1 MDELTVGMVV
11 YEEFP
16 NAWFTVQALRAMH
29 GNRVKLLVLDAA
41 PRGCSQTRAVT
52 LAAGGAYHSR
62 PDLCHTAAG
71 RDHLVRL
78 AETPWVLVMD
88 PHVIVEPGGLDAL
101 MLAVADGSHDRDI
114 LAGPLLI
121 DDGRGLWTHWRPDAP
136 GRLWGEW
143 ETDPRAGG
151 AEAFDIPQQG
161 LGLFA
166 VHRDHWPGLHPL
178 HRGFGAEEG
187 YLHEV
192 YRRAGGRCL
201 CLPALKW
208 RHQFRGP
215 ANGAPYPRPAHDH
228 PRNLL
233 LHHRELGL
241 DTPETVGEIR
251 RQFAAGLPEAVWANL
266 VREVETVQPRGETF
280 PRPPRQR
287 LLGVWY
293 SNNGAPEMLLRNSLA
308 TVRAAAAGSRHAV
321 TVVTCPWRP
330 VPGNPFPEVLADL
343 DGRTG
348 HAAIA
353 RQMRQCLDAAGPGF
367 DAVAFLEHDVLYPP
381 DHFDAVGDAFGFDPT
396 ATVVSNLNYEG
407 LNATGWL
414 KVVERHE
421 PMHQLAVRYDAAV
434 DNLNRA
440 IWDCAVQGWAYLE
453 PDHGADRSHW
463 LRLPADPDRPPA
475 VHVNHTTGRLTS
487 HGEVCFATDANGR
500 TDHPFWGESRR
511 WWPAPAA
518 PAAGTA
524 AKAGGCGCGGK
535 GTTPA
540 PPADAGELADR
551 LAAEPSDFQS
561 HMGTLRALAAEARD
575 VAEVSGWNKPALVAL
590 AAGCGGGLHSYCTPP
605 HEKPLYPELKR
616 LLGDRFAGRA
626 ADPFTLALPP
636 VDLLFLDVWHDAD
649 RVARLLAL
657 HAPAV
662 TGRIVLHGTATF
674 GAKAED
680 GGPGMLEGVRR
691 FLAARPEWTAVRH
704 DPDSHGLMVLS
715 KLPKDKDTPPG
726 PAAKLLTFGKAV
738 IRHAADRGKP
748 AAPEVKAARLALCT
762 LCEHRADDKC
772 GKCGC
777 VIDWKTGWASE
788 SCPADKWGRV

>member
-11 YEEFP
+11 YGEFP

-29 GNRVKLLVLDAA
+29 GPRFKLLVLDAA
-41 PRGCSQTRAVT
+41 PRGCPQTRAVT

-78 AETPWVLVMD
+78 AETPWVLVLD
-88 PHVIVEPGGLDAL
+88 PHVLIEPGGLNAL
-101 MLAVADGSHDRDI
+101 MLTVADGRHDRDI
-114 LAGPLLI
+114 LTGPLLS
-121 DDGRGLWTHWRPDAP
+121 DDGRGLSSHWRPNAP

-143 ETDPRAGG
+143 AADPRVSG
-151 AEAFDIPQQG
+151 ADPFGIPMQG

-166 VHRDHWPGLHPL
+166 AHRDHWPGLHPL

-241 DTPETVGEIR
+241 DTPETVAAIR
-251 RQFAAGLPEAVWANL
+251 QQFAAGLPEQVWAAL
-266 VREVETVQPRGETF
+266 VREVEAVQPSGQMF
-280 PRPPRQR
+280 PRPPRQK

-293 SNNGAPEMLLRNSLA
+293 SNNSAPEMLLRNSLA
-308 TVRAAAAGSRHAV
+308 TVKAAAAGSRHAV

-330 VPGNPFPEVLADL
+330 IPGNPFPEVLADL
-343 DGRTG
+343 GGKTG
-348 HAAIA
+348 HAAIV
-353 RQMRQCLDAAGPGF
+353 RQIRQCLDAAGPGF
-367 DAVAFLEHDVLYPP
+367 DGVVFLEHDVLYPP
-381 DHFDAVGDAFGFDPT
+381 DHFDAIGDAFGFDQA

-407 LNATGWL
+407 LNGTGWL

-421 PMHQLAVRYDAAV
+421 PMHQLAMRYGAAV
-434 DNLNRA
+434 SNLDRA
-440 IWDCAVQGWAYLE
+440 AADCDRQGWAYLE
-453 PDHGADRSHW
+453 PDHAADRSHW
-463 LRLPADPDRPPA
+463 LRLPFDPDRPPA
-475 VHVNHTTGRLTS
+475 IHVNHVAGGRFTS
-487 HGEVCFATDANGR
+487 HGEVCYAKESGGR
-500 TDHPFWGESRR
+500 TDHPFWGEHRR
-511 WWPAPAA
+511 WWPAGPAKE
-518 PAAGTA
+518 
-524 AKAGGCGCGGK
+524 KATKGGCGCGAK
-535 GTTPA
+535 GTTLA
-540 PPADAGELADR
+540 PPADIGELFDR
-551 LAAEPSDFQS
+551 LAAEPSDFQA
-561 HMGTLRALAAEARD
+561 HMGTLRALAAEAGH
-575 VAEVSGWNKPALVAL
+575 VTEVSGWNKPALVAL
-590 AAGCGGGLHSYCTPP
+590 AAGCPGAVASFCTPP
-605 HEKPLYPELKR
+605 HEKPLYPELRR
-616 LLGDRFAGRA
+616 LLGDRFSGRA
-626 ADPFTLALPP
+626 VNPFDAPWEFT
-636 VDLLFLDVWHDAD
+636 DLLFLDIWHDAD

-691 FLAARPEWTAVRH
+691 FLAAHPEWTAVRH
-704 DPDSHGLMVLS
+704 DPESHGLMVLS

-738 IRHAADRGKP
+738 VRHAADRGKP

-762 LCEHRADDKC
+762 LCEHRTDDRC

-777 VIDWKTGWASE
+777 VVEWKAGWASE
-788 SCPADKWGRV
+788 SCPVGKWGRV